1 MEIYIDFL
9 GDFIDANDY
18 RGPDKAP
25 VGMIVNL
32 ELYIKETLKTREEV
46 TITFKK
52 LED

>member
-18 RGPDKAP
+18 RGPDRAP
-25 VGMIVNL
+25 VGMIINL
-32 ELYIKETLKTREEV
+32 ELYIKETREEV

>member
-1 MEIYIDFL
+1 MEIYIDSWK
-9 GDFIDANDY
+9 DFIDANDY

-25 VGMIVNL
+25 VGMITNL
-32 ELYIKETLKTREEV
+32 ENFIVALLGTKEEV